1 MMKKFAWL
9 GLSVLLLGAC
19 GTKEAETSGAGN
31 TLEEVVVDFNTGQ
44 SAEAGEKV
52 ALSVTVTQG
61 DETVEDADE
70 VVYEVWESGHR
81 SDGEMIAA
89 KHTTDG
95 VYEAETVFEEEG
107 LYYMQAHTTARRL
120 HAMPKQ
126 EITVGNP
133 DPESIVPDDSEDSE
147 GMKMMEDHSGH

>member
-1 MMKKFAWL
+1 MKKFAWL

-19 GTKEAETSGAGN
+19 GTNEAETAGAGN

-44 SAEAGEKV
+44 TAEAAEEV
-52 ALSVTVTQG
+52 ILSVTVTQG
-61 DETVEDADE
+61 GEAVEDADE

-81 SDGEMIAA
+81 NDGEMITAD
-89 KHTTDG
+89 HTADG
-95 VYEAETVFEEEG
+95 VYEAQTVFEEEG
-107 LYYMQAHTTARRL
+107 LYYMQAHTTARRM

-133 DPESIVPDDSEDSE
+133 DPESIVPDDSDDSQ
-147 GMKMMEDHSGH
+147 GMDMMKDHSGH